1 MGLGDR
7 IASKGFRIPAGWVG
21 HLGGLVMASGNG
33 ATERHIAELVPDSGS
48 KDVLVLGP
56 GPGIGVH
63 ALLAR
68 GASVVAVDPSPL
80 MLAAT
85 LRRCRHLCEQGAV
98 LTLRTGTATAHGLG
112 PGAVDAAVSVNNV
125 MIWPD
130 RVAGLTSIRQALRP
144 GGELLVSAHERW
156 LEPGLADDCREAGF
170 AAVAQWRWEPPGRG
184 ASTAVQLRARVASA

>member
-7 IASKGFRIPAGWVG
+7 MVSNGFQIPAGWAG
-21 HLGGLVMASGNG
+21 RLGGLLMASGNA
-33 ATERHIAELVPDSGS
+33 ATERHIAELVPESRS

-68 GASVVAVDPSPL
+68 GASVIAVDPSPV

-85 LRRCRHLCEQGAV
+85 LRRCRRLCEQGAM
-98 LTLRTGTATAHGLG
+98 LTLRTGTATSHGIG
-112 PGAVDAAVSVNNV
+112 QDTVDAAVSVNNV
-125 MIWPD
+125 RIWPD
-130 RVAGLTSIRQALRP
+130 RLAGLTSIRQVLRP

-156 LEPGLADDCREAGF
+156 LKPGLPDDCRKAGF
-170 AAVAQWRWEPPGRG
+170 AAAEEWRWEPPGRG